1 MADVSSLVYHISF
14 VHTKAQEA
22 YFVLPS
28 NILSKPR
35 SCCSSPCDRVPDSL
49 YCHIPTALF
58 FPLPT
63 SLELMYAIY
72 SLLIFSTT
80 DTNFGVAS
88 KAELSE
94 DELELELD
102 ASELAGG
109 RVCRTKDRSGF
120 S

>member
-1 MADVSSLVYHISF
+1 MCA
-14 VHTKAQEA
+14 
-22 YFVLPS
+22 
-28 NILSKPR
+28 
-35 SCCSSPCDRVPDSL
+35 
-49 YCHIPTALF
+49 
-58 FPLPT
+58 
-63 SLELMYAIY
+63 MY

-94 DELELELD
+94 DELEFELD
-102 ASELAGG
+102 DPELAGG